1 MSVNMEYGRGTFHAV
16 SDYEVRI
23 RRLAMITRLTDT
35 AISVPGTDVKLGLD
49 AIVGA
54 VPVIGDMAMLALS
67 VVMINDAHKLGV
79 PSQSLLR
86 MTRNSV
92 LDATIGSV
100 PFVGD
105 LFDLVFRA
113 NERNLRIIEEHL
125 GRIDA
130 PVIDVASDRTQA
142 R

>member
-1 MSVNMEYGRGTFHAV
+1 MNGQRSASGTCHAV

-23 RRLAMITRLTDT
+23 RRLALITRLTDT
-35 AISVPGTDVKLGLD
+35 AVTVPGTDVRLGLD

-54 VPVIGDMAMLALS
+54 VPLIGDMAMLAVS
-67 VVMINDAHKLGV
+67 AVMINDAHKLGV
-79 PSQSLLR
+79 PAPALLR

-92 LDATIGSV
+92 LDAAIGSV

-113 NERNLRIIEEHL
+113 NERNLRIIEAHL

-130 PVIDVASDRTQA
+130 PVIDVASGRA
-142 R
+142 RAR